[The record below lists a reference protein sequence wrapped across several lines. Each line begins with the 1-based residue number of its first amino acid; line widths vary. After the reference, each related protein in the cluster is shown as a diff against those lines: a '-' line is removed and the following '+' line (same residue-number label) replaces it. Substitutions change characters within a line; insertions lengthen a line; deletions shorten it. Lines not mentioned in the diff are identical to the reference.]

1 MTRPHGREESLMHFT
16 RRAVTA
22 AIIPAFVLI
31 PFFTPS
37 SVAAQ
42 DATPT
47 MIYSCETAMT
57 ASPMAGMEGMAM
69 GTPGAGGD
77 HDMAGASVEFDQL
90 YIDMMMPHHESI
102 IALAQAAKDQL
113 TDERLQTIAANI
125 ITAQQAETEE
135 LRGYREQWYGSPEAM
150 PMDASMMGMMME
162 MMPGMGDMASMQMQ
176 MDPNAQVASFC
187 GADDPDLAF
196 IDLTIPHHEMA
207 IMASEAALEQAT
219 HPEIQE
225 LAQQVIDAQQRE
237 IDELSAIRQE
247 LTGEATPA
255 A

>member
-1 MTRPHGREESLMHFT
+1 M
-16 RRAVTA
+16 A

-31 PFFTPS
+31 PVFTPS
-37 SVAAQ
+37 GVAAQ
-42 DATPT
+42 EATPT
-47 MIYSCETAMT
+47 MTYTCEAAMT

-69 GTPGAGGD
+69 GTPAAAAD

-90 YIDMMMPHHESI
+90 YIDMMIPHHASI
-102 IALAQAAKDQL
+102 IALAQAAQDRL
-113 TDERLQTIAANI
+113 TDERLQNIAANI
-125 ITAQQAETEE
+125 ITAQQAEIEE
-135 LRGYREQWYGSPEAM
+135 LRGYREQWYGSPESM
-150 PMDASMMGMMME
+150 PMDESMMGMMME

-176 MDPNAQVASFC
+176 MDPEALVATFC
-187 GADDPDLAF
+187 SAEDPDLAF

-207 IMASEAALEQAT
+207 ILASEAALEQAT
-219 HPEIQE
+219 HDEIRTIAE
-225 LAQQVIDAQQRE
+225 RVIQDQQRE

>member
-1 MTRPHGREESLMHFT
+1 MHFT
-16 RRAVTA
+16 SSAAMA

-37 SVAAQ
+37 GVAAQ
-42 DATPT
+42 EATPT
-47 MIYSCETAMT
+47 MTYSCETAMT

-69 GTPGAGGD
+69 GSPTAAGD
-77 HDMAGASVEFDQL
+77 HDMAGVTVEFDQL
-90 YIDMMMPHHESI
+90 YIDMMIPHHASI
-102 IALAQAAKDQL
+102 IALAQAARDRL

-125 ITAQQAETEE
+125 ITAQEAESEE
-135 LRGYREQWYGSPEAM
+135 LRGYREQWYGSPDTM
-150 PMDASMMGMMME
+150 PMDASMMGMMTE
-162 MMPGMGDMASMQMQ
+162 MMPGMGDMDAMAMQ
-176 MDPNAQVASFC
+176 MDPEALVTTLC
-187 GADDPDLAF
+187 GAEDPDMAF

-219 HPEIQE
+219 RDEIRTI
-225 LAQQVIDAQQRE
+225 AQRVIQDQRRE

-255 A
+255 S

>member
-1 MTRPHGREESLMHFT
+1 MHVT
-16 RRAVTA
+16 RRTATA
-22 AIIPAFVLI
+22 AIIRAFVLI

-37 SVAAQ
+37 GVAAQ
-42 DATPT
+42 EATPT
-47 MIYSCETAMT
+47 MTYSCETAMT

-162 MMPGMGDMASMQMQ
+162 MMPGMRDMASMQMQ
-176 MDPNAQVASFC
+176 MDPDALVTTFC
-187 GADDPDLAF
+187 GAEDPDLAF

-207 IMASEAALEQAT
+207 IMASEAALELAT
-219 HPEIQE
+219 HDEIRTIAE
-225 LAQQVIDAQQRE
+225 RVIQDQQRE

-255 A
+255 G